1 MEICHQAAIKSCMW
15 PILWLVSSAENLAEA
30 SHVDDPTYRIT
41 SHRITT
47 LQIPVNSL
55 PLRPQWS
62 SISRLTFVGISFL
75 RYYVLSKFSLYS
87 GCRYVA
93 LIGLTLQARSPV
105 FDRLALVTPC
115 IKPLGLPLPARA
127 AIR

>member
-1 MEICHQAAIKSCMW
+1 MSMNL
-15 PILWLVSSAENLAEA
+15 PIA
-30 SHVDDPTYRIT
+30 

-55 PLRPQWS
+55 ALRSQWS
-62 SISRLTFVGISFL
+62 AISRLTFVGISFL
-75 RYYVLSKFSLYS
+75 NAFFSIFFQYS